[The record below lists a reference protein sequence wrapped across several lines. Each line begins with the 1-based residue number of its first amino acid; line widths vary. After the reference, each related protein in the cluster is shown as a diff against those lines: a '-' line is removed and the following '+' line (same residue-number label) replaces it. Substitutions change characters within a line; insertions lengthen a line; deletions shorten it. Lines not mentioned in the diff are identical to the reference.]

1 MEWEVPIQD
10 IARFELGGT
19 FAILPNTV
27 YTSFWVIYHM
37 YSDPVVLD
45 DCRRELEQVVQ
56 FGSIEN
62 TIDIAEVKIKC
73 PILLST
79 VKEVLRCYNNGTS
92 PRIAL
97 EDHMLGNEFL
107 IKKGSTIMIPSA
119 VQHSDKDNW
128 GPTVADFDHKRFVRT
143 SGKPRHNPVA
153 FRGFGGGATLCP
165 GRNFAT
171 TEIITFC
178 ALMAMRFD
186 VEPVG
191 GEWIRPTTNKAGGHI
206 TTPDPDNEI
215 DVKIIPREPNKRWK
229 VMLSGSEKAMEL
241 VAEDEK

>member
-1 MEWEVPIQD
+1 
-10 IARFELGGT
+10 
-19 FAILPNTV
+19 
-27 YTSFWVIYHM
+27 M

-45 DCRRELEQVVQ
+45 DCRCELDKVVQ
-56 FGSIEN
+56 FGSLEN
-62 TIDIAEVKIKC
+62 TIDIAEVKSKC

-107 IKKGSTIMIPSA
+107 IKKGSTIMMPAA
-119 VQHSDKDNW
+119 VQHTDKNNW
-128 GPTVADFDHKRFVRT
+128 GHNVADFDRTRFVRV

-153 FRGFGGGATLCP
+153 FRGFGGGTTLCP

-171 TEIITFC
+171 TEILAFA
-178 ALMAMRFD
+178 ALVALRFD

-191 GEWIRPTTNKAGGHI
+191 GKWVHPTTNNAGSHFA
-206 TTPDPDNEI
+206 TPDPDHDI
-215 DVKIIPREPNKRWK
+215 DVKITPRDPAKRWK
-229 VMLSGSEKAMEL
+229 VMLSGSEKSMQL
-241 VAEDEK
+241 VAEDMLEK